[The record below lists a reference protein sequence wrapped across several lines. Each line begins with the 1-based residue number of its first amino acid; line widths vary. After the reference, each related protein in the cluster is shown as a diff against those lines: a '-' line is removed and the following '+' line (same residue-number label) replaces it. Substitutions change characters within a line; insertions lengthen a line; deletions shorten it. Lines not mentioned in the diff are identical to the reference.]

1 MWVHQAASISEATAD
16 VYMLVIW
23 LPSSVQNIH
32 GGNEKLF
39 LVEFVLSKAKKNSA
53 PRLKTLQRNI
63 TKHITAYYSI
73 LTFSL
78 LDVEN

>member
-1 MWVHQAASISEATAD
+1 MWVHQAVSISEATAD

-39 LVEFVLSKAKKNSA
+39 FVEFVLSKTKVF
-53 PRLKTLQRNI
+53 PRLG
-63 TKHITAYYSI
+63 
-73 LTFSL
+73 
-78 LDVEN
+78 

>member
-1 MWVHQAASISEATAD
+1 MPPHFQGVRRIDFPEWCIFWINMWVHQAVSISEATAD

-39 LVEFVLSKAKKNSA
+39 FVEFVLSKTKVF
-53 PRLKTLQRNI
+53 PRLG
-63 TKHITAYYSI
+63 
-73 LTFSL
+73 
-78 LDVEN
+78 